1 MMLLPKGKEK
11 ILNLFFNDPYGE
23 IHQREI
29 SRIAKVPLDN
39 VNKYLR
45 SFVGQGI
52 LVRRVVSNMTLFKAN
67 LEKPELLK
75 IFEFFEIE
83 RRTHFY
89 NKNRRV
95 SRLLREYAD
104 NLISLSK
111 GEIQMVVLFG
121 SVARG
126 EWTMKSDVDILTLSL
141 TRGGKISQ
149 VLDKAKIDVT
159 PLLEIAAINTTRDKF
174 IEGFRKKLDF
184 YGNLWQD
191 RIILYN
197 EFMFWQLV
205 KEGARLSG

>member
-1 MMLLPKGKEK
+1 MLLPKGKEK

-29 SRIAKVPLDN
+29 SRVAKVPLDN

-45 SFVGQGI
+45 SFVEQGI

-83 RRTHFY
+83 RRKHFY
-89 NKNRRV
+89 DKNRRIA
-95 SRLLREYAD
+95 RLLREYVD

-126 EWTMKSDVDILTLSL
+126 EWTRKSDVDILTLSL
-141 TRGGKISQ
+141 TRGGKIAQ
-149 VLDKAKIDVT
+149 VLDKAKIDVS
-159 PLLEIAAINTTRDKF
+159 PLLEIAAINTNRDKF

-191 RIILYN
+191 RVILYN